1 VTNVHALLL
10 SAALVASSVQAQ
22 TTTPLQPPK
31 PEIRT
36 EQIRPGLVV
45 LTGAGGNV
53 AAWSGPDGVVLVD
66 DGLGTLSQQLLAAV
80 QAVAPGEIRF
90 VLNTHWHPDHTGGNE
105 KVADRTVILAH
116 ENVRKRLGSPQ
127 TIEEYEIKL
136 PAAAKA
142 ALPVVTIDQDAT
154 LHLNGDHLEAL
165 HVPAA
170 HTDGDLV
177 LWWETAN
184 VVHTGDLFYN
194 GSYPFIDASS
204 GGTVAGLVAA
214 LETVLARADENT
226 LIIPGHGPTAT
237 RRDFA
242 AYRDMVVAVAKEVRR
257 QIEQGRSLDE
267 VLAAQPTAPFD
278 ERFGKGPV
286 KAERFVR
293 ALYRDF
299 SSARV
304 PR

>member
-1 VTNVHALLL
+1 MTNVHALLL